1 MGGNINWVPVGADK
15 GYDLNEIEKES
26 LLKQNLYFFVILII
40 LLEHLFLQ
48 AISVIQHKKTIVFP
62 DEAYYDYIEKPNYPS
77 MIMLLK
83 KVTT

>member
-1 MGGNINWVPVGADK
+1 MMDYAKQWGATINWVPVGADK

-48 AISVIQHKKTIVFP
+48 GNLLISVIQQVKK
-62 DEAYYDYIEKPNYPS
+62 
-77 MIMLLK
+77 L
-83 KVTT
+83 